1 LDGSVRDKMNRGRN
15 KENTPNSKR
24 KPKARSCALVIGDE
38 NLMMSEAYMLRW
50 LTHASS
56 GI

>member
-1 LDGSVRDKMNRGRN
+1 MNRGRN